1 MRKLDSF
8 KILLLLVFFTS
19 ALFSTLS
26 PMAVDIERSLNN
38 VKQAQVLLIVSIFLA
53 IGAISSLF
61 WAILSSRFSYK
72 KLLIIATLLWSIAE
86 LITAFA
92 TDFYTLLIPQIFAAI
107 GFGAVIPISYSLI
120 VDLFESEKRGRAF
133 GVKEMIYVLG
143 IGFAFIL
150 AGFLVGFLPWFI
162 PVIIVSIGGFI
173 CVILLFFLEEPKKET
188 NKLDE
193 SRNWINFK
201 DFKKI
206 ITIKSNIWILIFY
219 FSVFI
224 GYGAISPFFTTLLRN
239 DYNFSPEIA
248 TVFLIFVF
256 IGQIPSGIIFG
267 NLGDKL
273 YKKNKNGRMK
283 VALICLIGG
292 SIFNIIGFSLILIS
306 QELFIII
313 IFLVFT
319 CLGATFF
326 GGLDPLIQATLGELN
341 QTKIRS
347 TAFAISNLLI
357 ILGRSLS
364 IFLLS
369 ISLGIFGNHYTPGF
383 VALSFLALICAVLI
397 LPIMK
402 FLPKDIENIE

>member
-1 MRKLDSF
+1 M
-8 KILLLLVFFTS
+8 
-19 ALFSTLS
+19 AL
-26 PMAVDIERSLNN
+26 DIERSLNN

-61 WAILSSRFSYK
+61 WSILSSRFSYK

-92 TDFYTLLIPQIFAAI
+92 TDFYSLLIPQIFAAI

-120 VDLFESEKRGRAF
+120 VDLFQSEKRGRAF
-133 GVKEMIYVLG
+133 GIKEMIYVLG

-173 CVILLFFLEEPKKET
+173 CVILLFFLEGPKKES
-188 NKLDE
+188 NKFDE
-193 SRNWINFK
+193 SRDWINFK

-248 TVFLIFVF
+248 TVFLIIVF
-256 IGQIPSGIIFG
+256 IGQIPSGLIFG

-283 VALICLIGG
+283 VALICLTGG

-313 IFLVFT
+313 IFLVFS
-319 CLGATFF
+319 CIGATFF

-383 VALSFLALICAVLI
+383 IALSFLALMCAVLI